1 MQTTKAATHKGR
13 SRVCWFTR
21 EVAGPSGFDR
31 QPVTGPTKLQSTIKR
46 ALPCVGVPNSM
57 YSTWEA
63 CNSPCWPR
71 SDPTHPRTSPPPI
84 THTHALTCLT
94 TAFTVLPEAAAAAAP
109 ALILPVADLRLGVEG
124 RDTLPP
130 GAGVEERATDTL
142 PVADFAAAAAAPA
155 WTLPVAEREGA
166 AAAPA

>member
-1 MQTTKAATHKGR
+1 MVLAGLVATPPMK
-13 SRVCWFTR
+13 ST
-21 EVAGPSGFDR
+21 APR
-31 QPVTGPTKLQSTIKR
+31 QS
-46 ALPCVGVPNSM
+46 
-57 YSTWEA
+57 
-63 CNSPCWPR
+63 
-71 SDPTHPRTSPPPI
+71 
-84 THTHALTCLT
+84 HTHALTCLT

-109 ALILPVADLRLGVEG
+109 ALILPVADFRLGVEG

-142 PVADFAAAAAAPA
+142 LVADLAAAAAAPA

>member
-31 QPVTGPTKLQSTIKR
+31 QPVTGPTKLQSTINR

-84 THTHALTCLT
+84 THTCTHLLDNR
-94 TAFTVLPEAAAAAAP
+94 LHSAARGCCSCCTSP
-109 ALILPVADLRLGVEG
+109 DLACG
-124 RDTLPP
+124 
-130 GAGVEERATDTL
+130 
-142 PVADFAAAAAAPA
+142 
-155 WTLPVAEREGA
+155 
-166 AAAPA
+166 